1 MGGDYSSRVWRS
13 SMGLAQPSGL
23 AQLSGLAQPH
33 GSGAKVQSLAT
44 LLWGLTPVIPPAT
57 EDFTLGPDPSV
68 HI

>member
-1 MGGDYSSRVWRS
+1 MGGDYSPRVWRS
-13 SMGLAQPSGL
+13 SMGLAQLHGSGAAL
-23 AQLSGLAQPH
+23 